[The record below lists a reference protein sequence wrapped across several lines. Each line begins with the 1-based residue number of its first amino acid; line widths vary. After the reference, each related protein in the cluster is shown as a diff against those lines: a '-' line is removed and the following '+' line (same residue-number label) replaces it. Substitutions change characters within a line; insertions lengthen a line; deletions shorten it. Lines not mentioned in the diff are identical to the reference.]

1 MNLILNGA
9 SGSGKGSMAGFL
21 VRDFGLVH
29 ISTGDLFREQ
39 IAKQTPLGKKVESYV
54 STGKWVPDEVTI
66 EVLLDRIKQPDC
78 AKGVI
83 LDGFPRTLNQAK
95 ALDKVLK
102 VDLVIAIDVSDEI
115 VQARLGGRYMCRNC
129 GTIHAARWDSIDKC
143 KKCGGTDLYQRDDDK
158 AEFIQKRLENFK
170 LNNGEILD
178 FYRAKNQL
186 FVVHDQ
192 LENTPADT
200 YALVKDVVAKL

>member
-1 MNLILNGA
+1 MNIVLNGA
-9 SGSGKGSMAGFL
+9 SGCGKGSMAGFL
-21 VRDFGLVH
+21 VRDFGLAH

-78 AKGVI
+78 AKGIV

-102 VDLVIAIDVSDEI
+102 IDLVIAIEVTDEI
-115 VQARLGGRYMCRNC
+115 VQTRLGGRYMCRQC
-129 GTIHAARWDSIDKC
+129 GTIHAARWDKIDKC
-143 KKCGGTDLYQRDDDK
+143 KKCGGELYQRDDDK

-178 FYRAKNQL
+178 FYRASNKL
-186 FVVHDQ
+186 FVVHDK

-200 YALVKDVVAKL
+200 YAMVKDVVAKL

>member
-1 MNLILNGA
+1 MNIILNGA
-9 SGSGKGSMAGFL
+9 SGCGKGSMAGFL
-21 VRDFGLVH
+21 VRDFGLAH

-78 AKGVI
+78 AKGIV

-102 VDLVIAIDVSDEI
+102 IDLVIAIEVTDEI
-115 VQARLGGRYMCRNC
+115 VQTRLGGRYMCRQC
-129 GTIHAARWDSIDKC
+129 GTIHAARWDKIDKC
-143 KKCGGTDLYQRDDDK
+143 KKCGGELYQRDDDK

-178 FYRAKNQL
+178 FYRTKNKL
-186 FVVHDQ
+186 FVVHDK

-200 YALVKDVVAKL
+200 YAMVKDVVAKL

>member
-9 SGSGKGSMAGFL
+9 SGCGKGSMAGFL

-39 IAKQTPLGKKVESYV
+39 IAKKTPLGQKVESYV

-66 EVLLDRIKQPDC
+66 EVLMDRIKQPDC

-83 LDGFPRTLNQAK
+83 LDGFPRTLNQAQ

-102 VDLVIAIDVSDEI
+102 IDLVIAIDVTDEI
-115 VQARLGGRYMCRNC
+115 VQTRLGGRYMCRQC
-129 GTIHAARWDSIDKC
+129 GTIHAARWDKIDKC
-143 KKCGGTDLYQRDDDK
+143 KKCGGELYQRDDDK
-158 AEFIQKRLENFK
+158 AEFIQKRLDNFK
-170 LNNGEILD
+170 KNNGEILD
-178 FYRAKNQL
+178 FYRAQNKL
-186 FVVHDQ
+186 FVVHDK

-200 YALVKDVVAKL
+200 YAMVKDVVAKL

>member
-9 SGSGKGSMAGFL
+9 SGCGKGSMAGFL

-39 IAKQTPLGKKVESYV
+39 IAKKTPLGQKLESYV
-54 STGKWVPDEVTI
+54 STGQWVPDEVTI
-66 EVLLDRIKQPDC
+66 EVLMDRMKQPDC

-83 LDGFPRTLNQAK
+83 LDGFPRTLKQAQ

-102 VDLVIAIDVSDEI
+102 IDLVIAIDVTDEI
-115 VQARLGGRYMCRNC
+115 VQTRLGGRYMCRQC
-129 GTIHAARWDSIDKC
+129 GTIHAARWDKIDKC
-143 KKCGGTDLYQRDDDK
+143 KKCGGELYQRDDDK

-170 LNNGEILD
+170 KNNGEILD
-178 FYRAKNQL
+178 FYRAQDKL
-186 FVVHDQ
+186 FVVHDK

-200 YALVKDVVAKL
+200 YDLVKDVVAKL

>member
-1 MNLILNGA
+1 MNIILNGA

-66 EVLLDRIKQPDC
+66 EVLMDRISQPDC

-83 LDGFPRTLNQAK
+83 LDGFPRTLNQAI

-102 VDLVIAIDVSDEI
+102 VDLVIAIEVTDEI
-115 VQARLGGRYMCRNC
+115 VQTRLGGRYMCRNC
-129 GTIHAARWDSIDKC
+129 GTIHSTRWDAIDKC

-158 AEFIQKRLENFK
+158 AEVIQKRLENFK

-178 FYRAKNQL
+178 FYRKADKL
-186 FVVHDQ
+186 FVVQDKI
-192 LENTPADT
+192 ENTPADT
-200 YALVKDVVAKL
+200 YALVKDTVAKL

>member
-9 SGSGKGSMAGFL
+9 SGCGKGSMAGFL

-39 IAKQTPLGKKVESYV
+39 IAKKTPLGQKLESYV
-54 STGKWVPDEVTI
+54 STGQWVPDEVTI
-66 EVLLDRIKQPDC
+66 EVLLDRMKQPDC

-83 LDGFPRTLNQAK
+83 LDGFPRTLNQAI

-102 VDLVIAIDVSDEI
+102 VDLVIAIDVTDDI
-115 VQARLGGRYMCRNC
+115 VQTRMGGRYMCRQC
-129 GTIHAARWDSIDKC
+129 GTIHAARWDKIDKC
-143 KKCGGTDLYQRDDDK
+143 KKCGGELYQRDDDK
-158 AEFIQKRLENFK
+158 AEFIQKRLDNFK
-170 LNNGEILD
+170 KNNGAILD
-178 FYRAKNQL
+178 FYRDQNKL
-186 FVVHDQ
+186 FVVHDK

-200 YALVKDVVAKL
+200 YAMVKDVVAKL

>member
-9 SGSGKGSMAGFL
+9 SGCGKGSMAGFL

-39 IAKQTPLGKKVESYV
+39 IAKKTPLGQKVESYV

-66 EVLLDRIKQPDC
+66 EVLMDRIKQPDC

-83 LDGFPRTLNQAK
+83 LDGFPRTLNQAQ

-102 VDLVIAIDVSDEI
+102 IDLVIAIDVTDEI
-115 VQARLGGRYMCRNC
+115 VQTRLGGRYMCRQC
-129 GTIHAARWDSIDKC
+129 GTIHAARWDKIDKC
-143 KKCGGTDLYQRDDDK
+143 KKCGGELYQRDDDK

-170 LNNGEILD
+170 KNNGEILD
-178 FYRAKNQL
+178 FYRAQNKL
-186 FVVHDQ
+186 FVVHDK

>member
-1 MNLILNGA
+1 MNIVLNGA
-9 SGSGKGSMAGFL
+9 SGCGKGSMAGFL
-21 VRDFGLVH
+21 VRDYGLVH

-95 ALDKVLK
+95 VLDKVLK
-102 VDLVIAIDVSDEI
+102 VDLVIAIDVTDDI
-115 VQARLGGRYMCRNC
+115 VQTRLGGRYMCRQC
-129 GTIHAARWDSIDKC
+129 GTIHAARWDKIDKC
-143 KKCGGTDLYQRDDDK
+143 KKCGGELYQRDDDK

-170 LNNGEILD
+170 KNNAEILD
-178 FYRAKNQL
+178 FYRAENKL
-186 FVVHDQ
+186 FVVHDK

>member
-1 MNLILNGA
+1 MNIILNGA
-9 SGSGKGSMAGFL
+9 SGCGKGSMAGFL
-21 VRDFGLVH
+21 TRDFGLVH

-78 AKGVI
+78 AKDVI
-83 LDGFPRTLNQAK
+83 LDGFPRTLNQAI
-95 ALDKVLK
+95 ALDRVLDI
-102 VDLVIAIDVSDEI
+102 DLVIAIDVTDEI
-115 VQARLGGRYMCRNC
+115 VQTRLGGRYMCRQC
-129 GTIHAARWDSIDKC
+129 GTIHAARWDKIDKC
-143 KKCGGTDLYQRDDDK
+143 KKCGGELYQRDDDK

-170 LNNGEILD
+170 KNNGEILD
-178 FYRAKNQL
+178 FYREKDKL
-186 FVVHDQ
+186 FIVHDK

>member
-1 MNLILNGA
+1 MNIILNGA
-9 SGSGKGSMAGFL
+9 SGCGKGSMAGFL
-21 VRDFGLVH
+21 TRDFGLVH

-83 LDGFPRTLNQAK
+83 LDGFPRTLNQAI
-95 ALDKVLK
+95 ALDKVLDI
-102 VDLVIAIDVSDEI
+102 DLVIAIDVTDEI
-115 VQARLGGRYMCRNC
+115 VQTRLGGRYMCRQC
-129 GTIHAARWDSIDKC
+129 GTIHAARWDKIDKC
-143 KKCGGTDLYQRDDDK
+143 KKCGGELYQRDDDK

-170 LNNGEILD
+170 KNNGEILD
-178 FYRAKNQL
+178 FYREKDKL
-186 FVVHDQ
+186 FIVHDK

-200 YALVKDVVAKL
+200 YELVKDVVAKL

>member
-1 MNLILNGA
+1 MNIILNGA
-9 SGSGKGSMAGFL
+9 SGCGKGSMAGFL

-39 IAKQTPLGKKVESYV
+39 MAKRTPLGKKVESYV
-54 STGKWVPDEVTI
+54 SAGQWVPDEVTI

-78 AKGVI
+78 VKGVV

-95 ALDKVLK
+95 ALEKVLN
-102 VDLVIAIDVSDEI
+102 VDLVIAIDVTDDI
-115 VQARLGGRYMCRNC
+115 VLTRLGGRYMCRAC
-129 GTIHAARWDSIDKC
+129 GTIHAARWDKIDKC
-143 KKCGGTDLYQRDDDK
+143 KKCGGELYQRDDDK

-170 LNNGEILD
+170 KNNAEILD
-178 FYRAKNQL
+178 FYRAANKL
-186 FVVHDQ
+186 LVVHDK

>member
-39 IAKQTPLGKKVESYV
+39 IAKQTPLGKKLESYV
-54 STGKWVPDEVTI
+54 TTGQWVPDEVTI

-78 AKGVI
+78 AKGII

-102 VDLVIAIDVSDEI
+102 IDLVIAIDVTDEI
-115 VQARLGGRYMCRNC
+115 VQARLGGRYMCRDC
-129 GTIHAARWDSIDKC
+129 GTIHAARWDKLDQC
-143 KKCGGTDLYQRDDDK
+143 KKCGGKDLYQRDDDK
-158 AEFIQKRLENFK
+158 AEVIQKRLENFK
-170 LNNGEILD
+170 KNNGEILD
-178 FYRAKNQL
+178 FYRAANKL
-186 FVVHDQ
+186 FVVHDKID
-192 LENTPADT
+192 NTPADT
-200 YALVKDVVAKL
+200 YALVKDTVAKL

>member
-9 SGSGKGSMAGFL
+9 SGCGKGSMAGFL

-39 IAKQTPLGKKVESYV
+39 MAKGTPLGKKVESYV
-54 STGKWVPDEVTI
+54 SAGQWVPDEVTI

-95 ALDKVLK
+95 ALEKVLD
-102 VDLVIAIDVSDEI
+102 VDLVIAIDVTDEI
-115 VQARLGGRYMCRNC
+115 VQTRLGGRYMCRQC
-129 GTIHAARWDSIDKC
+129 GTIHAARWDKIDKC
-143 KKCGGTDLYQRDDDK
+143 KKCGGELYQRDDDK

-170 LNNGEILD
+170 KNNGEILD
-178 FYRAKNQL
+178 FYRASNKL
-186 FVVHDQ
+186 FVVHDK

-200 YALVKDVVAKL
+200 YAMVKDVVAKL

>member
-9 SGSGKGSMAGFL
+9 SGCGKGSMAGFL

-39 IAKQTPLGKKVESYV
+39 MAKGTPLGKKVESYV

-95 ALDKVLK
+95 ALEKVLN
-102 VDLVIAIDVSDEI
+102 VDLVIAIDVTDEI
-115 VQARLGGRYMCRNC
+115 VQTRLGGRYMCRAC
-129 GTIHAARWDSIDKC
+129 GTIHAARWDKIDKC
-143 KKCGGTDLYQRDDDK
+143 KKCGGELYQRDDDK

-170 LNNGEILD
+170 KNNGEILD
-178 FYRAKNQL
+178 FYRASNKL
-186 FVVHDQ
+186 FVVHDK

-200 YALVKDVVAKL
+200 YAMVKDVVAKL

>member
-1 MNLILNGA
+1 MNIVLNGA
-9 SGSGKGSMAGFL
+9 SGCGKGSMAGFL
-21 VRDFGLVH
+21 VRDFGLAH

-78 AKGVI
+78 AKGVV

-102 VDLVIAIDVSDEI
+102 IDLVIAIEVTDEI
-115 VQARLGGRYMCRNC
+115 VQTRLGGRYMCRQC
-129 GTIHAARWDSIDKC
+129 GTIHAARWDKIDKC
-143 KKCGGTDLYQRDDDK
+143 KKCGGELYQRDDDK

-178 FYRAKNQL
+178 FYRASNKL
-186 FVVHDQ
+186 FVVHDK

-200 YALVKDVVAKL
+200 YAMVKDVVAKL

>member
-1 MNLILNGA
+1 MNIILNGA

-54 STGKWVPDEVTI
+54 STGKWVSDEVTI
-66 EVLLDRIKQPDC
+66 EVLMDRMSQPDC
-78 AKGVI
+78 AKGVV
-83 LDGFPRTLNQAK
+83 LDGFPRTLNQAI
-95 ALDKVLK
+95 ALDKALK
-102 VDLVIAIDVSDEI
+102 VDLVIAIDVTDEI

-129 GTIHAARWDSIDKC
+129 GTIHATRWDKIDKC
-143 KKCGGTDLYQRDDDK
+143 KKCGSTDLYQRDDDK
-158 AEFIQKRLENFK
+158 PEFIQKRLENFK

-178 FYRAKNQL
+178 FYRQQNKL
-186 FVVHDQ
+186 LVVQDKI
-192 LENTPADT
+192 ENTPADT
-200 YALVKDVVAKL
+200 YTLVKDTVAKL

>member
-1 MNLILNGA
+1 MNIILNGA
-9 SGSGKGSMAGFL
+9 SGSGKGSMATFL

-29 ISTGDLFREQ
+29 ISTGDLFRENM
-39 IAKQTPLGKKVESYV
+39 AKQTPLGKKVAEYV

-83 LDGFPRTLNQAK
+83 LDGFPRTLNQAQALKK
-95 ALDKVLK
+95 AMD

-115 VQARLGGRYMCRNC
+115 VQARLGGRYMCRQC
-129 GTIHAARWDSIDKC
+129 GTIHAARWDKIDKC
-143 KKCGGTDLYQRDDDK
+143 KKCCGELYQRDDDK

-170 LNNGEILD
+170 QNNQAILD
-178 FYRAKNQL
+178 FYRAENKL
-186 FVVHDQ
+186 LVVHDK

-200 YALVKDVVAKL
+200 YALVKDAVAKL

>member
-1 MNLILNGA
+1 MNIILNGA
-9 SGSGKGSMAGFL
+9 SGCGKGSMAGFL
-21 VRDFGLVH
+21 TRDFGLVH

-39 IAKQTPLGKKVESYV
+39 IAKQTPLGKKVESFV

-83 LDGFPRTLNQAK
+83 LDGFPRTLNQAI
-95 ALDKVLK
+95 ALDKVLDI
-102 VDLVIAIDVSDEI
+102 DLVIAIDVTDEI
-115 VQARLGGRYMCRNC
+115 VQTRLGGRYMCRQC
-129 GTIHAARWDSIDKC
+129 GTIHAARWDKIDKC
-143 KKCGGTDLYQRDDDK
+143 KKCGGELYQRDDDK

-170 LNNGEILD
+170 KNNGEILD
-178 FYRAKNQL
+178 FYREKDKL
-186 FVVHDQ
+186 FIVHDK

>member
-1 MNLILNGA
+1 MNIILNGA

-39 IAKQTPLGKKVESYV
+39 IAKQTSLGKKVESYV

-66 EVLLDRIKQPDC
+66 EVLLDRIQQPDC
-78 AKGVI
+78 KKGVI
-83 LDGFPRTLNQAK
+83 LDGFPRTLKQAI

-102 VDLVIAIDVSDEI
+102 VDLVIAIDVTDEI

-129 GTIHAARWDSIDKC
+129 GTIHAARWDKIDKC
-143 KKCGGTDLYQRDDDK
+143 KKCGSADLYQRDDDK

-178 FYRAKNQL
+178 FYRKSNKL
-186 FVVHDQ
+186 FMVHDK

-200 YALVKDVVAKL
+200 YAMVKDVVAKL

>member
-1 MNLILNGA
+1 MNIVLNGA
-9 SGSGKGSMAGFL
+9 SGCGKGSMAGFL
-21 VRDFGLVH
+21 VRDFGLAH

-66 EVLLDRIKQPDC
+66 EILLDRIKQPDC
-78 AKGVI
+78 AKGIV

-102 VDLVIAIDVSDEI
+102 IDLVIAIEVTDEI
-115 VQARLGGRYMCRNC
+115 VQTRLGGRYMCRQC
-129 GTIHAARWDSIDKC
+129 GTIHAARWDKIDKC
-143 KKCGGTDLYQRDDDK
+143 KKCGGELYQRDDDK

-178 FYRAKNQL
+178 FYRASNKL
-186 FVVHDQ
+186 FVVHDK

-200 YALVKDVVAKL
+200 YAMVKDVVAKL

>member
-9 SGSGKGSMAGFL
+9 SGCGKGSMAGFL

-39 IAKQTPLGKKVESYV
+39 IAKKTPLGQKVESYV

-66 EVLLDRIKQPDC
+66 EVLMDRIKQPDC

-83 LDGFPRTLNQAK
+83 LDGFPRTLNQAQ

-102 VDLVIAIDVSDEI
+102 IDLVIAIDVTDEI
-115 VQARLGGRYMCRNC
+115 VQTRLGGRYMCRQC
-129 GTIHAARWDSIDKC
+129 GTIHAARWDKIDKC
-143 KKCGGTDLYQRDDDK
+143 KKCGGELYQRDDDK

-170 LNNGEILD
+170 KNNGEILN
-178 FYRAKNQL
+178 FYRAQNKL
-186 FVVHDQ
+186 FVVHDK

>member
-83 LDGFPRTLNQAK
+83 IDGFPRTLNQAK
-95 ALDKVLK
+95 VLDEVLK
-102 VDLVIAIDVSDEI
+102 IDLVIAIDVTDEI

-129 GTIHAARWDSIDKC
+129 GTIHAARWDKIDHC
-143 KKCGGTDLYQRDDDK
+143 KKCGGELYQRDDDK

-170 LNNGEILD
+170 QNNGEILD
-178 FYRAKNQL
+178 FYRAQNKL
-186 FVVHDQ
+186 FVVHDK

-200 YALVKDVVAKL
+200 YALVKDTVAAL

>member
-9 SGSGKGSMAGFL
+9 SGCGKGSMAGFL

-39 IAKQTPLGKKVESYV
+39 IAKKTPLGQKLESYV
-54 STGKWVPDEVTI
+54 STGQWVPDEVTI
-66 EVLLDRIKQPDC
+66 EVLMDRMKQPDC
-78 AKGVI
+78 AKGVV
-83 LDGFPRTLNQAK
+83 LDGFPRTLNQAQ

-102 VDLVIAIDVSDEI
+102 IDLVIAIDVTDEI
-115 VQARLGGRYMCRNC
+115 VQTRLGGRYMCRQC
-129 GTIHAARWDSIDKC
+129 GTIHAARWDKIDKC
-143 KKCGGTDLYQRDDDK
+143 KKCGGELYQRDDDK

-170 LNNGEILD
+170 KNNGEILD
-178 FYRAKNQL
+178 FYRAQDKL
-186 FVVHDQ
+186 FVVHDK

>member
-1 MNLILNGA
+1 MNIILNGA

-102 VDLVIAIDVSDEI
+102 VDLVIAIDVTDEI
-115 VQARLGGRYMCRNC
+115 VQARLGGRYMCRAC
-129 GTIHAARWDSIDKC
+129 GTIHAARWDKIDKC
-143 KKCGGTDLYQRDDDK
+143 KKCGGELYQRDDDK
-158 AEFIQKRLENFK
+158 AEFIKKRLENFK

-178 FYRAKNQL
+178 FYRASNKL
-186 FVVHDQ
+186 VVVHDKI
-192 LENTPADT
+192 ENTPADT
-200 YALVKDVVAKL
+200 YALVKDTVAKL

>member
-39 IAKQTPLGKKVESYV
+39 IAKRTPLGKKLDSYV
-54 STGKWVPDEVTI
+54 SNGQWVPDEVTI

-95 ALDKVLK
+95 ALDEVLK
-102 VDLVIAIDVSDEI
+102 INLVIAIDVTDEI
-115 VQARLGGRYMCRNC
+115 VLARLGGRYMCRAC
-129 GTIHAARWDSIDKC
+129 GTIHAARWDKIDKC
-143 KKCGGTDLYQRDDDK
+143 KKCGGELYQRDDDK
-158 AEFIQKRLENFK
+158 AEVIQKRLENFK
-170 LNNGEILD
+170 KNNGEILD
-178 FYRAKNQL
+178 FYRAKNKL
-186 FVVHDQ
+186 FVVHDKI
-192 LENTPADT
+192 ENTPADT

>member
-9 SGSGKGSMAGFL
+9 SGCGKGSMAGFL

-39 IAKQTPLGKKVESYV
+39 MAKGTPLGKKVESFV

-95 ALDKVLK
+95 ALEKVLD
-102 VDLVIAIDVSDEI
+102 VDLVIAIDVTDEI
-115 VQARLGGRYMCRNC
+115 VQTRLGGRYMCRAC
-129 GTIHAARWDSIDKC
+129 GTIHAARWDKIDKC
-143 KKCGGTDLYQRDDDK
+143 KKCGGELYQRDDDK

-170 LNNGEILD
+170 KNNGEILD
-178 FYRAKNQL
+178 FYRASNKL
-186 FVVHDQ
+186 FVVHDK

>member
-9 SGSGKGSMAGFL
+9 SGCGKGSMAGFL
-21 VRDFGLVH
+21 SRDFGLVH
-29 ISTGDLFREQ
+29 ISTGDLFRDQ

-78 AKGVI
+78 AKGII
-83 LDGFPRTLNQAK
+83 LDGFPRTLNQAI

-102 VDLVIAIDVSDEI
+102 TDLVIAIEVTDEI
-115 VQARLGGRYMCRNC
+115 VHTRLGGRYMCRDC
-129 GTIHAARWDSIDKC
+129 GTIHAARWDKIDKC
-143 KKCGGTDLYQRDDDK
+143 KKCGGELYQRDDDK
-158 AEFIQKRLENFK
+158 EEFIQKRLENFK
-170 LNNGEILD
+170 KNNGEILD
-178 FYRAKNQL
+178 FYRAQDKL
-186 FVVHDQ
+186 FVVHDK

>member
-1 MNLILNGA
+1 MNIILNGA
-9 SGSGKGSMAGFL
+9 SGCGKGSMAGFL

-54 STGKWVPDEVTI
+54 LTGKWVPDEVTI

-102 VDLVIAIDVSDEI
+102 IDLVIAIDVTDEI
-115 VQARLGGRYMCRNC
+115 VQTRLGGRYMCRDC
-129 GTIHAARWDSIDKC
+129 GTIHAARWDKIDKC
-143 KKCGGTDLYQRDDDK
+143 KKCGGELYQRDDDK

-170 LNNGEILD
+170 KNNGEILD
-178 FYRAKNQL
+178 FYRATDKL
-186 FVVHDQ
+186 FVVHDK

>member
-9 SGSGKGSMAGFL
+9 SGCGKGSMAGFL

-39 IAKQTPLGKKVESYV
+39 MAKGTPLGKKVESYV

-95 ALDKVLK
+95 ALEKVLD
-102 VDLVIAIDVSDEI
+102 VDLVIAIDVTDEI
-115 VQARLGGRYMCRNC
+115 VQTRLGGRYMCRAC
-129 GTIHAARWDSIDKC
+129 GTIHAARWDKIDKC
-143 KKCGGTDLYQRDDDK
+143 KKCGGELYQRDDDK

-170 LNNGEILD
+170 KNNGEILD
-178 FYRAKNQL
+178 FYRASNKL
-186 FVVHDQ
+186 FVVHDK

>member
-9 SGSGKGSMAGFL
+9 SGCGKGSMAGFL

-39 IAKQTPLGKKVESYV
+39 MAKGTPLGKKVESYV

-95 ALDKVLK
+95 ALEKVLN
-102 VDLVIAIDVSDEI
+102 VDLVIAIDVTDEI
-115 VQARLGGRYMCRNC
+115 VQTRLGGRYMCRQC
-129 GTIHAARWDSIDKC
+129 GTIHAARWDKIDKC
-143 KKCGGTDLYQRDDDK
+143 KKCGGELYQRDDDK

-170 LNNGEILD
+170 KNNGEILD
-178 FYRAKNQL
+178 FYRATNKL
-186 FVVHDQ
+186 FVVHDK

-200 YALVKDVVAKL
+200 YAMVKDVVAKL

>member
-1 MNLILNGA
+1 MNIILNGA
-9 SGSGKGSMAGFL
+9 SGCGKGSMAGFL

-78 AKGVI
+78 AKGVV

-95 ALDKVLK
+95 ALDKVLNI
-102 VDLVIAIDVSDEI
+102 DLVIAIDVTDEI
-115 VQARLGGRYMCRNC
+115 VQTRLGGRYMCRQC
-129 GTIHAARWDSIDKC
+129 GTIHAARWDKIDKC
-143 KKCGGTDLYQRDDDK
+143 KKCGGELYQRDDDK

-170 LNNGEILD
+170 KNNGEILD
-178 FYRAKNQL
+178 FYRDANKL
-186 FVVHDQ
+186 FVVHDK

>member
-9 SGSGKGSMAGFL
+9 SGCGKGSMAGFL

-39 IAKQTPLGKKVESYV
+39 IAKKTPLGQKVESYV

-66 EVLLDRIKQPDC
+66 EVLMDRIKQPDC

-83 LDGFPRTLNQAK
+83 LDGFPRTLNQAQ

-102 VDLVIAIDVSDEI
+102 IDLVIAIDVTDEI
-115 VQARLGGRYMCRNC
+115 VQTRLGGRYMCRQC
-129 GTIHAARWDSIDKC
+129 GTIHAARWDKIDKC
-143 KKCGGTDLYQRDDDK
+143 KKCGGELYQRDDDK

-170 LNNGEILD
+170 KNNGEILD
-178 FYRAKNQL
+178 FYRAQNKL
-186 FVVHDQ
+186 FVVHDK

-200 YALVKDVVAKL
+200 YAMVKDVVAKL